1 MPKQLTLVL
10 SVVAAVGFPVAG
22 PAADSNEEREQNYSK
37 PNEMHTAD
45 ERG

>member
-1 MPKQLTLVL
+1 MLKEPTLVL
-10 SVVAAVGFPVAG
+10 FVVAAVGFPVAG
-22 PAADSNEEREQNYSK
+22 LAADSNEEREQNYSK